1 MKLTSLFKTFSPADI
16 DSPDWHA
23 TEPWV
28 KYGMRVVLLLGAG
41 LAATSFIPISGAVV
55 TTGTVSVEGDYKS
68 VQHLEGG
75 IVAKILVKNGDS
87 VKEGDVLVRLDDTQ
101 SHASLTATSS
111 KVADLTIQEARLIAE
126 RDRQDHFDAPS
137 GFDLTLPEVAKT
149 LAAQTALFTARRT
162 AHLGQQKVVQEKLG
176 QAESEIRSNES
187 QIAARMKERDLN
199 ARELASVLPLFEK
212 GFVNQQRVG
221 PLQREAVRLDG
232 EVSTLKSDTN
242 KVKSVRA
249 EMEARLAQTSKD
261 YTQAAAEE
269 LQKIQASLSEQTES
283 KKALTDKLARTEIK
297 APVAGIVHAL
307 AIHTD
312 GGVIQPGSTV
322 LQIVP
327 QSNRLT
333 VQARVTPHD
342 IDKVHTGQVATVRF
356 SSFDSHTT
364 PRLQGKVNSTSA
376 AEIVDKEGKSYF
388 TAEIE
393 VPASEL
399 AKLERD
405 QTLLPGMPAEVYL
418 ATHPRVILSYF
429 LKPLTDM
436 MARAF
441 REH

>member
-1 MKLTSLFKTFSPADI
+1 MKLTSLLKTFSPAAL
-16 DSPDWHA
+16 DSADWHA

-28 KYGMRVVLLLGAG
+28 KYGMRVVLLLFAG
-41 LAATSFIPISGAVV
+41 LAVTSFIPISGAVV
-55 TTGTVSVEGDYKS
+55 TTGTVSVEGDYKT

-75 IVAKILVKNGDS
+75 IVSKILVKNGDS

-101 SHASLTATSS
+101 SRASLTATSS
-111 KVADLTIQEARLIAE
+111 KVADLTIQEARLTAE
-126 RDRQDHFDAPS
+126 RDRKDHFD
-137 GFDLTLPEVAKT
+137 LPAGLDASVPEIAKT
-149 LAAQTALFTARRT
+149 LGAQTSLFEARR
-162 AHLGQQKVVQEKLG
+162 AAYLGQQKVVQEKLG
-176 QAESEIRSNES
+176 QAESEIKSNDS
-187 QIAARMKERDLN
+187 QISARVKERGLN
-199 ARELASVLPLFEK
+199 AQELATVLPLFEK
-212 GFVNQQRVG
+212 GYVNQQRVG
-221 PLQREAVRLDG
+221 PLQREAARLDG
-232 EVSTLKSDTN
+232 EINTLKSETN

-249 EMEARLAQTSKD
+249 EMDARLAQTSKD

-269 LQKIQASLSEQTES
+269 LQKVQAMLSEQTEA
-283 KKALTDKLARTEIK
+283 KKAVSDKLARTGIK
-297 APVAGIVHAL
+297 APVAGIIHAL
-307 AIHTD
+307 AVHTE

-327 QSNRLT
+327 KSNRLT

-364 PRLQGKVNSTSA
+364 PRLQGTVNSTSA
-376 AEIVDKEGKSYF
+376 AEIIDKEGKSYF

-393 VPASEL
+393 VPATEL